1 MQARPSVTTWREAAN
16 GKERS
21 EDHSSAQRGDI
32 QKVEE
37 FSFNRLGVQAT
48 EARKDSPTQM
58 NYG

>member
-1 MQARPSVTTWREAAN
+1 VTTWREAAN

-48 EARKDSPTQM
+48 EASKDSPTQM